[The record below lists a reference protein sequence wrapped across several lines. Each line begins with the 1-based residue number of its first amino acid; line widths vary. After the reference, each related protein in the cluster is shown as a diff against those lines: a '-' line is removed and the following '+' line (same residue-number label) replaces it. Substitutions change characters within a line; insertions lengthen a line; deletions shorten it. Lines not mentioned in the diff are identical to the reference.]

1 MRVLIAD
8 DHEVVRKGVRALL
21 LTQRHVDICGEAV
34 DGRDAVEKARLLLPD
49 LILMDISMP
58 NLNGLEATREIRNI
72 LPQTEVVILS
82 QHETA
87 QMAQQAFHAGALGYV
102 VKSSISRNLFAALE
116 RVGRHENF
124 FDPGIA
130 GS

>member
-21 LTQRHVDICGEAV
+21 STQHNLDICGEAV
-34 DGRDAVEKARLLLPD
+34 DGRDAVEKAKLLRPD

-58 NLNGLEATREIRNI
+58 NLNGLQATREIRDS
-72 LPQTEVVILS
+72 LPETEVVILS

-87 QMAQQAFHAGALGYV
+87 QMAQQAFLAGALGYV
-102 VKSSISRNLFAALE
+102 VKSSISKSLFVALE
-116 RVGRHENF
+116 KAGRHEVF
-124 FDPGIA
+124 CDPA
-130 GS
+130 L